1 MDGINRLAF
10 ETAKEITISCL
21 NGVTSTPNKKVGED
35 VADFFD
41 AVYNRVL
48 KIAKDAEV
56 K

>member
-21 NGVTSTPNKKVGED
+21 NGVTSTPDKKIGEE
-35 VADFFD
+35 VADFFEE
-41 AVYNRVL
+41 VYKRAL
-48 KIAKDAEV
+48 KIVKDAEV